1 MRDTPFSLKLYR
13 WLLRLYPAGFREN
26 YAGPMETEFRDE
38 LAESSGVWALA
49 ALWVRLL
56 VDLAVSIPVQVWRE
70 VCQDLKYT
78 LRLWAGRPWHAGFA
92 ITALAIGIGANTG
105 VFSVVNALLLRS
117 LPFREPDRLALLHQF
132 FPPHDSAKEF
142 HDWRQHSVY
151 LADAALFE
159 ENDVNV
165 GGMRVGS
172 RAHVA
177 QTSWNFFSVL
187 GTQPVLGSGFA
198 ADEDVDGTGWGLPG
212 RNAVAVIGYGL
223 WQQLFG
229 GDPNVLG
236 ATIRIDGTPLTVVG
250 VAPPGFDYPGKA
262 VLWKPAAFSPGN
274 NGWGTIARLKPGI
287 TWPQARAAL
296 AVEVGRLSPKLGGI
310 DYSNLRPT
318 MTSLQDGLAG
328 PVKNASLMFMGA
340 VVLVLLIACTN
351 VANLLIART
360 ADRAAELSIRS
371 ALGASRARL
380 ARQLL
385 TECLLLSFVATLAG
399 LAFAYWT
406 TSLAAKV
413 EPPPL
418 GAQSYSILDGRVL
431 AFTLI
436 VSAVTTLALGVLP
449 SLYVG
454 RIHAFGSRSSSRTRG
469 SRLVRQGL
477 VGAQV
482 MLTMILLAA
491 SVCLGRAFVHL
502 MRIDR
507 GYDVKGVVTVAV
519 SLEGTT
525 HQLDKRQLP
534 YFEEVLDR
542 IRELPGVRVAS
553 ATEFLPLYAWGFV
566 GGPFGL
572 DGRPA
577 KRSSML
583 VPVLSGYFQ
592 TMGGRILY
600 GREFTEAEVRSGARV
615 AVVNERFA
623 AGFGAPQD
631 AVGHQLT
638 NGEDTREIVGVVR
651 GMEYETD
658 PTTANGNQ
666 VFIPSATPGS
676 FFSTFVVR
684 VDGRAEDHLAAVRD
698 TIQSVDPQ
706 VPVFSAKTMQ
716 QRLDEVFASPK
727 FYQTAVWIFA
737 GFALLLAVI
746 GIYGNV
752 AYAVVQRTQEMGV
765 RMALGITPVRLRGML
780 LRQGLLMVAAGAIP
794 GIAGAHFTARFLESL
809 MDGAKPIGLA
819 TSSGLVLLFA
829 LVASA
834 SIWSATRRLASL
846 DICHPT
852 QRLNLPALKGGDSR
866 TTPALQH

>member
-1 MRDTPFSLKLYR
+1 M
-13 WLLRLYPAGFREN
+13 
-26 YAGPMETEFRDE
+26 
-38 LAESSGVWALA
+38 ALP
-49 ALWVRLL
+49 LL
-56 VDLAVSIPVQVWRE
+56 VRHGVKLTRNQDSRE
-70 VCQDLKYT
+70 VLQDLKFT
-78 LRLWAGRPWHAGFA
+78 LRLWARRPWHAGFA
-92 ITALAIGIGANTG
+92 VAALAIGIGANTA

-117 LPFREPDRLALLHQF
+117 LPFREPDRLALLHEF
-132 FPPHDSAKEF
+132 FPPHDSAEEF
-142 HDWRQHSVY
+142 HDWRRHSAY

-159 ENDVNV
+159 ENDANLR
-165 GGMRVGS
+165 GMRVGS

-187 GTQPVLGSGFA
+187 GAQPVLGTGFTP
-198 ADEDVDGTGWGLPG
+198 DEDVDGTGWGLPG

-223 WQQLFG
+223 WQQLFA
-229 GDPNVLG
+229 GDPKVLG
-236 ATIRIDGTPLTVVG
+236 ATIRIDGNPLTVVG

-274 NGWGTIARLKPGI
+274 NGWITIARLKPGI

-296 AVEVGRLSPKLGGI
+296 AVEVERESSKPGSI
-310 DYSNLRPT
+310 DYSSLRPS

-360 ADRAAELSIRS
+360 ADRLPELSIRS
-371 ALGASRARL
+371 ALGASRGRL
-380 ARQLL
+380 ARQLF
-385 TECLLLSFVATLAG
+385 TECLLLSLVATLAG
-399 LAFAYWT
+399 LAIAYWT

-413 EPPPL
+413 QPPPL

-431 AFTLI
+431 AFTVI
-436 VSAVTTLALGVLP
+436 VSVITALALGILP

-454 RIHAFGSRSSSRTRG
+454 RVRAFRSRSSGRTRG
-469 SRLVRQGL
+469 SQLARQSL

-482 MLTMILLAA
+482 MLTMILLAS
-491 SVCLGRAFVHL
+491 SVGLGRAFIHL

-519 SLEGTT
+519 SLDGTT
-525 HQLDKRQLP
+525 HHLDKRQLP

-542 IRELPGVRVAS
+542 IRSLPGVRAAS
-553 ATEFLPLYAWGFV
+553 ATEFLPLYASGFI

-577 KRSSML
+577 KLNSTL

-600 GREFTEAEVRSGARV
+600 GREFTEAEVRSGAKV

-623 AGFGAPQD
+623 SGFGAPQD

-638 NGEDTREIVGVVR
+638 NGEDTSKIVGVVR

-658 PTTANGNQ
+658 PTLANSNQ
-666 VFIPSATPGS
+666 VFVPSENPGS

-684 VDGRAEDHLAAVRD
+684 VDGRAEDHLAAIRD

-706 VPVFSAKTMQ
+706 VPVFSVKTME
-716 QRLDEVFASPK
+716 QRLDEVFATPE
-727 FYQTAVWIFA
+727 FYRTAVWIFA

-746 GIYGNV
+746 GIYGIV
-752 AYAVVQRTQEMGV
+752 SYAVAHRILEMGI
-765 RMALGITPVRLRGML
+765 RMALGRTPAQLRGMM
-780 LRQGLLMVAAGAIP
+780 LRRGLLMVMAGAIP
-794 GIAGAHFTARFLESL
+794 GIAGAQLTGRFLESL

-834 SIWSATRRLASL
+834 SIWIATRGIARL
-846 DICHPT
+846 DIT
-852 QRLNLPALKGGDSR
+852 SILRSE
-866 TTPALQH
+866 

>member
-1 MRDTPFSLKLYR
+1 
-13 WLLRLYPAGFREN
+13 
-26 YAGPMETEFRDE
+26 
-38 LAESSGVWALA
+38 V
-49 ALWVRLL
+49 
-56 VDLAVSIPVQVWRE
+56 I
-70 VCQDLKYT
+70 QDFKYT
-78 LRLWAGRPWHAGFA
+78 LRLWSNRPWHAGFA
-92 ITALAIGIGANTG
+92 IAALAIGIGANTG

-117 LPFREPDRLALLHQF
+117 LPFHEPDRLALIHQF
-132 FPPHDSAKEF
+132 IPPHDSAKEF
-142 HDWRQHSVY
+142 HDWRQQSAY
-151 LADAALFE
+151 LGDAALFE
-159 ENDVNV
+159 ENDVNL
-165 GGMRVGS
+165 GGLRVGS

-198 ADEDVDGTGWGLPG
+198 ADEEVDGTGWGLPG

-229 GDPNVLG
+229 GDPKALG

-274 NGWGTIARLKPGI
+274 NGWGSIARLKPGI
-287 TWPQARAAL
+287 SWSQARAAF
-296 AVEVGRLSPKLGGI
+296 AVEAERLSPKLEAAGN
-310 DYSNLRPT
+310 SNLRPSI
-318 MTSLQDGLAG
+318 TSLQDGLAG

-360 ADRAAELSIRS
+360 TDRAAELSTRS
-371 ALGASRARL
+371 ALGASRGRL
-380 ARQLL
+380 VRQLL
-385 TECLLLSFVATLAG
+385 TECSLLSFVATLAG
-399 LAFAYWT
+399 LAIAYWT
-406 TSLAAKV
+406 TSLAVKID
-413 EPPPL
+413 PPPL
-418 GAQSYSILDGRVL
+418 GTQSYSILDGRVL
-431 AFTLI
+431 VFSLM
-436 VSAVTTLALGVLP
+436 VSVGTAMALGVLP

-454 RIHAFGSRSSSRTRG
+454 RIHGFRSRSSTPSRR
-469 SRLVRQGL
+469 SQRIRQSL

-507 GYDVKGVVTVAV
+507 GYDVKGVVTVSV
-519 SLEGTT
+519 SLDGTS
-525 HQLDKRQLP
+525 HQLDRRQLP
-534 YFEEVLDR
+534 YFEEALDR
-542 IRELPGVRVAS
+542 VRRLHGVRAVS
-553 ATEFLPLYAWGFV
+553 ATEFLPLYASAFV

-572 DGRPA
+572 DGHPA
-577 KRSSML
+577 RLSSTL

-592 TMGGRILY
+592 TMGGEILC
-600 GREFTEAEVRSGARV
+600 GREFTQAEVRSGAEV

-623 AGFGAPQD
+623 AEFGAPQD
-631 AVGHQLT
+631 ALDHQLT
-638 NGEDTREIVGVVR
+638 IEGDTPRKIVGIVE

-658 PTTANGNQ
+658 PTSANGNQ

-698 TIQSVDPQ
+698 AIQSVDPQ
-706 VPVFSAKTMQ
+706 VPVFGVKTME
-716 QRLDEVFASPK
+716 QRLDEVFASPR
-727 FYQTAVWIFA
+727 FYRTAAWSFT

-746 GIYGNV
+746 GIYGIV

-765 RMALGITPVRLRGML
+765 RMALGTTPVRLRGML

-794 GIAGAHFTARFLESL
+794 GIAGAQLTSRLLESL
-809 MDGAKPIGLA
+809 MEGAKPIGLA
-819 TSSGLVLLFA
+819 TSAALVLLFA

-834 SIWSATRRLASL
+834 SIWSATRRIAKL
-846 DICHPT
+846 DIIAIL
-852 QRLNLPALKGGDSR
+852 RSE
-866 TTPALQH
+866 

>member
-13 WLLRLYPAGFREN
+13 WFLRLYPAGFREN
-26 YAGPMETEFRDE
+26 YAGAMEREFRDE
-38 LAESSGVWALA
+38 LAESSGVWALS
-49 ALWVRLL
+49 ALWIRLL
-56 VDLAVSIPVQVWRE
+56 ADLAVSIPVQVSRE
-70 VCQDLKYT
+70 VFQDLQYT
-78 LRLWAGRPWHAGFA
+78 LRLWASRPWHAGFA

-105 VFSVVNALLLRS
+105 VFSVVNALLVRS
-117 LPFREPDRLALLHQF
+117 LPFHEPDRLALLHQF
-132 FPPHDSAKEF
+132 IPPHDSAKQF
-142 HDWRQHSVY
+142 HDWRQRSTY
-151 LADAALFE
+151 LTDAALFE
-159 ENDVNV
+159 ENDANL

-212 RNAVAVIGYGL
+212 RNALAVIGYGL

-229 GDPNVLG
+229 GDPKVLG
-236 ATIRIDGTPLTVVG
+236 ATIRIDGNQLTIVG

-262 VLWKPAAFSPGN
+262 VLWKPAAFSHGN
-274 NGWGTIARLKPGI
+274 NGWGIIARLKPGI
-287 TWPQARAAL
+287 TWPQARAAF
-296 AVEVGRLSPKLGGI
+296 AVEVERLSPKLGGI
-310 DYSNLRPT
+310 DNSNLRPSI
-318 MTSLQDGLAG
+318 TSLQDGLAG

-399 LAFAYWT
+399 LVIAYWT
-406 TSLAAKV
+406 TSLAVKI

-431 AFTLI
+431 AFTLM
-436 VSAVTTLALGVLP
+436 VSVITALALGVLP

-454 RIHAFGSRSSSRTRG
+454 RIHALRSRSSSRTRG
-469 SRLVRQGL
+469 SRLVRQSL
-477 VGAQV
+477 VAAQV

-491 SVCLGRAFVHL
+491 SLCLGRAFVHL
-502 MRIDR
+502 MGIDR
-507 GYDVKGVVTVAV
+507 GYDVRGVVTVSV
-519 SLEGTT
+519 SLDGTT
-525 HQLDKRQLP
+525 HQMDKRQLP

-542 IRELPGVRVAS
+542 IRSLPGVRTAS
-553 ATEFLPLYAWGFV
+553 ATEFLPLYAFGFV

-577 KRSSML
+577 KLNSSML
-583 VPVLSGYFQ
+583 PILSGYFQ

-600 GREFTEAEVRSGARV
+600 GREFTEAEVRSGAKV

-623 AGFGAPQD
+623 AGFGAPED

-638 NGEDTREIVGVVR
+638 IGRETPWKIVGIVK

-658 PTTANGNQ
+658 PTLANSNQ

-676 FFSTFVVR
+676 FFSTFVAR
-684 VDGRAEDHLAAVRD
+684 VDGRAQDQLAVIRD
-698 TIQSVDPQ
+698 AIQSVDPQ
-706 VPVFSAKTMQ
+706 VPVFGVKTMQ
-716 QRLDEVFASPK
+716 QRLDEVFAGPK
-727 FYQTAVWIFA
+727 FYRTAVWFFA
-737 GFALLLAVI
+737 GFALLLAVL
-746 GIYGNV
+746 GIYGIV
-752 AYAVVQRTQEMGV
+752 SYAVVQRTQEMGV
-765 RMALGITPVRLRGML
+765 RMALGTTPVRLRGML
-780 LRQGLLMVAAGAIP
+780 LRQGLLMIAAGAIP
-794 GIAGAHFTARFLESL
+794 GIAGARLTGRFLESL
-809 MDGAKPIGLA
+809 MDGAKPIDMA
-819 TSSGLVLLFA
+819 ASVGLVLLFA
-829 LVASA
+829 LVAST
-834 SIWSATRRLASL
+834 SIWAATRRITRL
-846 DICHPT
+846 DIIAI
-852 QRLNLPALKGGDSR
+852 LR
-866 TTPALQH
+866 TE